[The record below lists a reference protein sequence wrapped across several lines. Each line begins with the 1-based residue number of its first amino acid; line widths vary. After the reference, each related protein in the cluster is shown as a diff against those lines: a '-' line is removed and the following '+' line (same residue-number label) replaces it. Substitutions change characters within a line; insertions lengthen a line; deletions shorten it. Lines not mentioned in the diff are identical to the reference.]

1 MANLKV
7 TFGRSLGGKLEY
19 GPDARTEEIEIT
31 GGHTE
36 GTLMMGAAE
45 DVITLYAEADCWVVI
60 AQNPD
65 AEAANVGAN
74 RRFMKEGWQRQF
86 GGNANIKVA
95 TTSA

>member
-1 MANLKV
+1 MANLIV
-7 TFGRSLGGKLEY
+7 TFGKSLGGKLEY
-19 GPDARTEEIEIT
+19 GSDARTEELEIT

-36 GTLMMGAAE
+36 TTLAANGSE
-45 DVITLYAEADCWVVI
+45 DVITLYAQADCWVVL
-60 AQNPD
+60 ANNPD

-86 GGNANIKVA
+86 AAAFGMKVA